1 MINNLRTT
9 IGDLEHKIK
18 RTWEEPEEGL
28 SKKEQPESIELGD
41 RSADQERETVPD
53 LNKDAKIEEK
63 GNKLESQKEANPTT
77 NNNLIKVTSKD
88 SLEDHQ
94 EKPSLLPTTKQ
105 GSVPCAVKPRLL
117 NHYFCC
123 LNSNLY
129 AVSSSR
135 DFGGRPVAG
144 GRDYFAEH

>member
-94 EKPSLLPTTKQ
+94 EKPSLLPTTK
-105 GSVPCAVKPRLL
+105 
-117 NHYFCC
+117 
-123 LNSNLY
+123 
-129 AVSSSR
+129 
-135 DFGGRPVAG
+135 
-144 GRDYFAEH
+144 